1 MKTFV
6 LTVSRVFPKTH
17 KQAGNPTR
25 FIEKILN
32 KELENWTKIHTI
44 RANYEL
50 WKSRIDQVN
59 DGKAILSLRYWTGS
73 PYNYQRDGS
82 KQGVF
87 LTLGKDE
94 CGIQKL
100 EFNSGRFFYPIIE
113 NCEIMPT
120 DLREQLAKNDGL
132 SDEDFEEWFKEY
144 DLTQPMALIHF
155 TTKRY

>member
-32 KELENWTKIHTI
+32 KEPGNWTKIHTI
-44 RANYEL
+44 RTNYDL
-50 WKSRIDQVN
+50 WKNRIDQVN
-59 DGKAILSLRYWTGS
+59 EGKAILSLRYWTGS

-87 LTLGKDE
+87 LTLGKGE
-94 CGIQKL
+94 CGIQKIDFSTDYL
-100 EFNSGRFFYPIIE
+100 YTVLIDEKRFSFNSEMIAE
-113 NCEIMPT
+113 
-120 DLREQLAKNDGL
+120 NDGL
-132 SDEDFEEWFKEY
+132 TDDDFEEWFKDY
-144 DLTQPMALIHF
+144 DLREPMALIHF

>member
-32 KELENWTKIHTI
+32 KEPENWTKIHTI
-44 RANYEL
+44 RANYDL
-50 WKSRIDQVN
+50 WKNRIDQVN
-59 DGKAILSLRYWTGS
+59 EGKAILSLRYWTGS

-87 LTLGKDE
+87 LTLGKGE
-94 CGIQKL
+94 CGIQKIIIN
-100 EFNSGRFFYPIIE
+100 EIFRFKIDDSPVYPSY
-113 NCEIMPT
+113 
-120 DLREQLAKNDGL
+120 DLGFVAQNDGL
-132 SDEDFEEWFKEY
+132 SYDDFIEWFREY
-144 DLTQPMALIHF
+144 DKIEPMAVIHF
-155 TTKRY
+155 TGFRY